1 MSQELIN
8 YFDQVLEAVK
18 DPKFDI
24 FIREIKSRLRDYD
37 IALTGEVLVPLDSDN
52 TINKDVQNR
61 IVKMQL
67 KKSALIDL
75 LEFLDEEYLKKQI
88 IEIREQMQE
97 TVLEDIY

>member
-67 KKSALIDL
+67 KKV
-75 LEFLDEEYLKKQI
+75 YL
-88 IEIREQMQE
+88 
-97 TVLEDIY
+97 VYLYLF